1 MSISAKNVRFDET
14 TMWVELNDGRVM
26 GVPIAWFPRLLNA
39 TDKERNDYELSKR
52 GIHWDNLDEDIS
64 IDGLLAGR
72 GDVTHVP
79 NCVA

>member
-1 MSISAKNVRFDET
+1 MTISAKNVRFDET

-64 IDGLLAGR
+64 VDGLLAGR
-72 GDVTHVP
+72 GDVTHAP
-79 NCVA
+79 HRVA